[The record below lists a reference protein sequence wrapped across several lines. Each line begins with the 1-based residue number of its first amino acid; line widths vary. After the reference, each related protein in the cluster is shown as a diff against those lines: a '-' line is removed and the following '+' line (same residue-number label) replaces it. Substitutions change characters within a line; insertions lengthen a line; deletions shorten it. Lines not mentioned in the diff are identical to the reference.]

1 MLGPAPCAIV
11 KVNYTYRYRLTL
23 AAKNSKNLRQLLSSQ
38 LKAFSK
44 DKQNRGVNAYAD
56 VNSYD

>member
-1 MLGPAPCAIV
+1 MAKI
-11 KVNYTYRYRLTL
+11 NYTYRYRLTL
-23 AAKNSKNLRQLLSSQ
+23 AAKNGKPLRQLLDLS
-38 LKAFSK
+38 LRAFAK